1 MKLCEYELN
10 LATALFTL
18 SLTKFPI
25 EQVSTGTDTYYNN
38 IYAEYTPSNY
48 EITTYFKVY
57 WRYIRYNSLY
67 ISRTINPDERYR
79 PVIDIFLLE
88 IYNFSNIYINFR

>member
-1 MKLCEYELN
+1 MCEYELN
-10 LATALFTL
+10 LATTLFTL

-25 EQVSTGTDTYYNN
+25 KQVSVGTDTIYKN

-48 EITTYFKVY
+48 EITTFFKVY
-57 WRYIRYNSLY
+57 CKYKQYNSLY
-67 ISRTINPDERYR
+67 ISRTINPDESYR
-79 PVIDIFLLE
+79 PVINILLLE